1 MAYKIVDNT
10 IQYLKKLEKRY
21 KLDLQITIDQGTDI
35 LELIF
40 TNNWK
45 DLIEFY
51 KDFLQKNNVTFLT
64 QN

>member
-40 TNNWK
+40 TNKWK

>member
-40 TNNWK
+40 TNKWK

-51 KDFLQKNNVTFLT
+51 KNFLQKNNVTFLT

>member
-21 KLDLQITIDQGTDI
+21 KLDIQITIDQGTDI

-40 TNNWK
+40 TNKWK

-51 KDFLQKNNVTFLT
+51 KNFLQKNNVTFLT

>member
-21 KLDLQITIDQGTDI
+21 KLDIQITIDQGTDI